1 MHASMI
7 IFVGAFLRTHLAE
20 GRHILGFF
28 TLVLVF
34 GMCVFFLFFFFSS
47 RRRHTRCGR
56 DWSSDVCSSD
66 LRLYEEGLA
75 DTQVLDVI
83 LRTPRHLFVD
93 EALAH
98 RAYEDT
104 ALPIGHNQTI
114 SQPYIVARMTELLL
128 GGGPLDKVLEVGTGS
143 GYQTAIL
150 AQVVER
156 VFTVER
162 ILPLQERG
170 KAVLKDID
178 IRNVVFRHADGNWGW
193 PQYGPY
199 DAILVT
205 AAPADV
211 PAELLAQLADGG
223 RLVIPVGEPEQ
234 FLTLVTRDGEHFIR
248 QQVEPVRFVPLL
260 SGVMNS

>member
-1 MHASMI
+1 MRDNLWKTGIGMTSQ
-7 IFVGAFLRTHLAE
+7 RTRERLLE
-20 GRHILGFF
+20 R
-28 TLVLVF
+28 
-34 GMCVFFLFFFFSS
+34 LF
-47 RRRHTRCGR
+47 
-56 DWSSDVCSSD
+56 
-66 LRLYEEGLA
+66 EEGIRDLH
-75 DTQVLDVI
+75 VLEAI
-83 LRTPRHLFVD
+83 RRTPRHLFLD

-104 ALPIGHNQTI
+104 ALPIGHNQTL

-162 ILPLQERG
+162 ILPLQERA

-178 IRNVVFRHADGNWGW
+178 IRNIVFRHSDGSWGW

-205 AAPADV
+205 AAPAEI
-211 PAELLAQLADGG
+211 PSELLVQLADGG
-223 RLVIPVGEPEQ
+223 RMVIPVGEQEQ
-234 FLTLVTRDGEHFIR
+234 FLTLVIRDGDQFIR
-248 QQVEPVRFVPLL
+248 HQIEPVRFVPLL
-260 SGVMNS
+260 AGVIRS